1 MKKILLIL
9 TALLAVLSLLAACG
23 KADPAPTATTPTSP
37 SSPDPD
43 IDPETTQPAST
54 CTVISGET
62 PDPARPDDH
71 ITGAQEDY
79 AVTIIIYND
88 FTCEGCASI
97 AATMNQAVAA
107 YPEDIRL
114 IFRHYTSPT
123 LSALMAAR
131 AVEAAGIQGKFWQM
145 HDLLFAEQAEWVGL
159 DEEALFTYFSDQFE
173 ALEIDPD
180 QFLTDYADP
189 AIDERISED
198 FVEASGSGQA
208 APYLTVNG
216 TAPPLYLTSIRDFML
231 WLDSLMIPYGRHLQ
245 SRQFA
250 ECPPMTVDPTGSYTA
265 TLHTTRG
272 DVVLALYPDVA
283 PQTVN
288 NFIFLAEHDYYDNT
302 PVYAVIEN
310 YLVRAGD
317 PSGTGWGMPGFLF
330 DLEISSEI
338 GFDRPYMLAMQN
350 SGPGTSNG
358 QFFIT
363 LSPLSQ
369 LNGRNTIFGEVI
381 SGVEVLQAL
390 SPRNPDTDP
399 LAPFSDEILDITIE
413 E

>member
-1 MKKILLIL
+1 MKKSLSLL
-9 TALLAVLSLLAACG
+9 TALLAVVLLMAACG
-23 KADPAPTATTPTSP
+23 TADPSPAPATPTSP
-37 SSPDPD
+37 ASPDLD
-43 IDPETTQPAST
+43 TDSETSQPPAT

-62 PDPARPDDH
+62 PDPAHPDDH
-71 ITGAQEDY
+71 ITGAREDY

-97 AATMNQAVAA
+97 AASMNQAVAA

-131 AVEAAGIQGKFWQM
+131 AVEAASRQGKFWQM
-145 HDLLFAEQAEWVGL
+145 HDLLFAEQAQWVGL
-159 DEEALFTYFSDQFE
+159 DEEALFAFFSDQFE

-180 QFLTDYADP
+180 QFMVDYADP
-189 AIDERISED
+189 AIDDRISED
-198 FVEASGSGQA
+198 FLEASGSGQS

-216 TAPPLYLTSIRDFML
+216 TVPPLYLTSIRDFFL

-245 SRQFA
+245 SRQFT
-250 ECPPMTVDPTGSYTA
+250 ECPPMTVDPAGTYTA
-265 TLHTTRG
+265 TLHTTQG
-272 DVVLALYPDVA
+272 DIVLALYPDLA
-283 PQTVN
+283 PLTVN
-288 NFIFLAEHDYYDNT
+288 NFIFLAENDYYDNT

-317 PSGTGWGMPGFLF
+317 PSGTGWGAPGFLF
-330 DLEISSEI
+330 DLEISSQI

-399 LAPFSDEILDITIE
+399 LAPLNDEILDITIE